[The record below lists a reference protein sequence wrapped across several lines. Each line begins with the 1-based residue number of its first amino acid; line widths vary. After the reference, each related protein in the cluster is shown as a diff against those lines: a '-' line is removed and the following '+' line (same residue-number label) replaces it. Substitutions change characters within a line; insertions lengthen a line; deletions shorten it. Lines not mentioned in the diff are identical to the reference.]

1 MAVKTSIEVAGIKE
15 ALREI
20 NYIQPSLRRE
30 ITRNFKQITKP
41 VVSEAK
47 SRVPKAPP
55 ISGWGRT
62 WKTPDTRF
70 QMLPW
75 NPDPAKNLIN
85 TQVSGKRPKEFA
97 GITRDLA
104 VLVIRWRGMV
114 NTVYDTANNPAT
126 PQGANMIRGL
136 TSNHGGAS
144 RVMWPAYEKH
154 ETEVER
160 QIKDQVEYVMELVNR
175 RLDKDTL

>member
-1 MAVKTSIEVAGIKE
+1 MAVTTSIEVAGIKE

-20 NYIQPSLRRE
+20 NYIQPGVRRE
-30 ITRNFKQITKP
+30 ITKNFRKITQP
-41 VVSEAK
+41 VVTEAR

-55 ISGWGRT
+55 ISGWGRV
-62 WKTPDTRF
+62 WKTPGTNF

-75 NPDPAKNLIN
+75 NYDPAKNLIN
-85 TQVSGKRPKEFA
+85 SQVSGKRPKEYA

-136 TSNHGGAS
+136 TSKHGGAS
-144 RVMWPAYEKH
+144 RVMWPSYEKH
-154 ETEVER
+154 ANEVEN
-160 QIKDQVEYVMELVNR
+160 QIKDQVEYIMELVNR
-175 RLDKDTL
+175 RLDKDKL

>member
-1 MAVKTSIEVAGIKE
+1 MAVKMSIEVVGIKE

-30 ITRNFKQITKP
+30 ITRNFKKITQP
-41 VVSEAK
+41 VVTEAK

-62 WKTPDTRF
+62 WKTSSGF

-75 NPDPAKNLIN
+75 DGSPAKNLIN
-85 TQVSGKRPKEFA
+85 TQVSGKRPKEYA

-136 TSNHGGAS
+136 TSEHGAPS

-154 ETEVER
+154 ETKVEK
-160 QIKDQVEYVMELVNR
+160 QIKDQVEYVMELANR
-175 RLDKDTL
+175 RLNKDTL